1 MNYTVIEQLFRD
13 SESSVKQKYDRKKK
27 PINGDKRRR
36 CEKYIRQHAEYSR
49 RKQQKINYDTW
60 RREELMNEKDE
71 KLQTLY
77 YANFLGDKDVK
88 SIASYNSCN
97 VNLKLCDIMCLD
109 ENTSDDDYC
118 SITIEDDISELSF
131 GSSSFDDNQ
140 DDDQHDN
147 QYDNQY
153 ELERNLD
160 WVYKLAER
168 IYKQQIANMKQ
179 LLSYKITEYHDE
191 DDIDWNYPIEYQ
203 ENNDDNV

>member
-36 CEKYIRQHAEYSR
+36 CEKYIRQHAEYTR

-109 ENTSDDDYC
+109 ENTSDDDC
-118 SITIEDDISELSF
+118 CIITIEDDISELSF

-140 DDDQHDN
+140 DEN
-147 QYDNQY
+147 QD

-168 IYKQQIANMKQ
+168 IYKQQITNIKKIF
-179 LLSYKITEYHDE
+179 SYKNSDYDE
-191 DDIDWNYPIEYQ
+191 EDVIDWNYPIEYQ
-203 ENNDDNV
+203 ENNNDNV